1 MKKFWLILLVLL
13 LLGSALACQSN
24 NFSPERRTVKSA
36 ATESSLDED
45 SLQADKETTAAK
57 TEQPSPTSTQA
68 PSQIPSTMPL
78 TEEQTSLPSQEEP
91 STTPETQEP
100 SLDTR
105 TERTGIGA
113 APASSPATSQSTTQT
128 SRSTTTTTTKSPT
141 QTTTRTTT
149 TTTKKTTQTTTRATT
164 TTKKTTKTTTAPTTA
179 TTDTRVKPDTSYP
192 YVASQYSKVFHKT
205 SCGIATSINVENRVY
220 FEKRQ
225 EAIDWGLTPC
235 KICKP

>member
-1 MKKFWLILLVLL
+1 MKKFWLTLLVLL

-36 ATESSLDED
+36 ATESSLNED
-45 SLQADKETTAAK
+45 SLQSEKETTAAK

-68 PSQIPSTMPL
+68 PSDIPSTMPL
-78 TEEQTSLPSQEEP
+78 TEVQTSLPSQEEP
-91 STTPETQEP
+91 LTTPETQDP
-100 SLDTR
+100 SLDTT
-105 TERTGIGA
+105 TERTGEGV
-113 APASSPATSQSTTQT
+113 APASSSTTSQSTTQT

-141 QTTTRTTT
+141 QTTTRT
-149 TTTKKTTQTTTRATT
+149 TT